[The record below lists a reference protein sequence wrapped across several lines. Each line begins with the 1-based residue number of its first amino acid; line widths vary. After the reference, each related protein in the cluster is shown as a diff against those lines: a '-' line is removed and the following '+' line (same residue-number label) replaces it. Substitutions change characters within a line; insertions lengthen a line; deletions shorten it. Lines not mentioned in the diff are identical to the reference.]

1 MKRFIVFKSGV
12 FVDVERIVSVAS
24 NPIDGRS
31 SVVHMDLSGSV
42 GGKSEEASM
51 LFVNESP
58 AEVRAL
64 IQKALSKDVSF
75 VSAQ

>member
-31 SVVHMDLSGSV
+31 SVVHMDLSGSE
-42 GGKSEEASM
+42 SEQASM

>member
-24 NPIDGRS
+24 NPYDARG
-31 SVVHMDLSGSV
+31 SVVHMDLSGFV

-51 LFVNESP
+51 LFVKESP